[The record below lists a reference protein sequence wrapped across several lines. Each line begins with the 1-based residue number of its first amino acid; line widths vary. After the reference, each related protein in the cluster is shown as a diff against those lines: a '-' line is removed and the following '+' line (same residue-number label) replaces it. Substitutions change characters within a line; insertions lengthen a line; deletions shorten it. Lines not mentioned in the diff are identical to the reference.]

1 MDREQCIKR
10 TRKNSDIASSVQQQ
24 PVSVAQMFGCILG
37 LAVIHYLLPF
47 CQAKIAA
54 KDKMEGTVEAKIM

>member
-1 MDREQCIKR
+1 MDRKQGIKR

-37 LAVIHYLLPF
+37 LAVIRYLLPF
-47 CQAKIAA
+47 CQAKNAA
-54 KDKMEGTVEAKIM
+54 KMEGTVEAKIM